1 MRLSGFQTIT
11 LSTTNENYV
20 EKVQASLGLL
30 LNPAILN
37 LGDHQRSNL
46 FTHFVM
52 NVLQNF
58 NSNVTDSRYF
68 MALVLLLFSEYL
80 YLILLLLDQALENHR
95 LTFLV

>member
-80 YLILLLLDQALENHR
+80 Y
-95 LTFLV
+95 FLHL